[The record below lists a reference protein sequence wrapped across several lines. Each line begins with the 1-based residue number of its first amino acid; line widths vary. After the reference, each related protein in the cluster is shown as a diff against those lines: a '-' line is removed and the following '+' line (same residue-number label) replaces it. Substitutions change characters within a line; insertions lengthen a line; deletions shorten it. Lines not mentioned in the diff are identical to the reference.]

1 MIYTLEYID
10 GLIRAYSEIAH
21 DRDDPNVGCVLMD
34 FETALGRLSGVQ
46 EMVIRY
52 HGIWGKPFRESLDF
66 NRETARR
73 LYWEGIEQLKE
84 IMNGLG

>member
-21 DRDDPNVGCVLMD
+21 DRDDPEVGCVLMD
-34 FETALGRLSGVQ
+34 LELALPKLSGMR
-46 EMVIRY
+46 EMVVRY

-73 LYWEGIEQLKE
+73 IYWEGIEELKGH
-84 IMNGLG
+84 MNAL